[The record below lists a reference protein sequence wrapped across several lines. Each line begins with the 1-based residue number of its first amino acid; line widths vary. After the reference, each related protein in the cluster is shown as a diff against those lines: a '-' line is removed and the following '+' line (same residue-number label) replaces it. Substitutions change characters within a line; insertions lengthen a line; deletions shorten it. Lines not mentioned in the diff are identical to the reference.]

1 MDDWE
6 KFIETLLAGKEH
18 FYSHLYMEDITDTD
32 NAQAK
37 RVCKDFKEYIFRK
50 ISLFKAIHHC

>member
-32 NAQAK
+32 NAHAK
-37 RVCKDFKEYIFRK
+37 RVCKNF
-50 ISLFKAIHHC
+50 